1 MVNTDRRQA
10 IIPIVFGLFLMWGF
24 GWETVGRRLRLAADG
39 VVVTALDVPSTG
51 APRYATQYTIRGVDG
66 KDQILWSGP
75 TDGTLPRSM
84 PVGTR
89 IHKERWHLDYER
101 DGRTEG
107 FPYVFYYAVLST
119 AMALIAWGLL
129 KLRMRHR

>member
-1 MVNTDRRQA
+1 MANTDRRQA

-39 VVVTALDVPSTG
+39 VVVTALDVPSAG
-51 APRYATQYTIRGVDG
+51 APRYATQDTIRGVDG

-75 TDGTLPRSM
+75 TDESLPRSM

-107 FPYVFYYAVLST
+107 FPYVFYCSVLSMAT
-119 AMALIAWGLL
+119 ALIAWGLL
-129 KLRMRHR
+129 KLRMQHR